1 MGTRELAIKKLCKCK
16 LEFDDTRTFES
27 YCFEFCGLL
36 NLSYSDIKFI
46 IGRKEVT
53 MARTVKKP
61 CEIVVFCNKQQSNA
75 RGAYSMLS
83 DYALGPAFSSLLET
97 GLYSDLKIV
106 INNEE
111 LQAHKCILTARS
123 EKFNVMLLSE
133 STSEM
138 IERQENA
145 IKITNKDVSTDTF
158 RQLLK
163 WLYTGECEVSSNPT
177 EVLPL
182 L

>member
-1 MGTRELAIKKLCKCK
+1 MRLA
-16 LEFDDTRTFES
+16 
-27 YCFEFCGLL
+27 
-36 NLSYSDIKFI
+36 
-46 IGRKEVT
+46 
-53 MARTVKKP
+53 
-61 CEIVVFCNKQQSNA
+61 
-75 RGAYSMLS
+75 
-83 DYALGPAFSSLLET
+83 
-97 GLYSDLKIV
+97 
-106 INNEE
+106 
-111 LQAHKCILTARS
+111 
-123 EKFNVMLLSE
+123 FNVMLLSE

>member
-1 MGTRELAIKKLCKCK
+1 MRFT
-16 LEFDDTRTFES
+16 
-27 YCFEFCGLL
+27 
-36 NLSYSDIKFI
+36 

-61 CEIVVFCNKQQSNA
+61 CEIVVFCNKQQTNA
-75 RGAYSMLS
+75 RGTHSMLS

-97 GLYSDLKIV
+97 GIYSDIKIIV
-106 INNEE
+106 NGEEIN
-111 LQAHKCILTARS
+111 AHKCVLTARS

-133 STSEM
+133 STSDMKEHK
-138 IERQENA
+138 ENVVQ
-145 IKITNKDVSTDTF
+145 IDNKEITSETF
-158 RQLLK
+158 KQLLK

-177 EVLPL
+177 EVIPL